1 MGSRGLPE
9 RVLLPFARAKGSPR
23 RIGVQT
29 KLSKR
34 LCDAVRRHW
43 TITLLSADNPSVT
56 ATPCQLLAAARS
68 RRGSDMPPAY
78 HSLPRRHFVTLY
90 TREPNLGRGEWDAEL
105 SAACG
110 RCSEAEHPQ
119 RSKKPSKRAARRFF
133 RAPQGGRSGNPICPA
148 AGGDGNGN
156 LRKTE
161 ELEGGYYGKEKRAGE
176 GPGRPVFG

>member
-1 MGSRGLPE
+1 MGFAKGKARF
-9 RVLLPFARAKGSPR
+9 PFALFWFLLQEQKKRPGGEPY
-23 RIGVQT
+23 
-29 KLSKR
+29 KLSHHKGF
-34 LCDAVRRHW
+34 
-43 TITLLSADNPSVT
+43 

-90 TREPNLGRGEWDAEL
+90 TREPNLGRGEWDAEP

-119 RSKKPSKRAARRFF
+119 RSKKSSKRAARRFF
-133 RAPQGGRSGNPICPA
+133 RAPQGGRSGRWICPA

-161 ELEGGYYGKEKRAGE
+161 QLEGGYYGKEKRAGE
-176 GPGRPVFG
+176 GAGRPFPGQ